1 MDSFA
6 DAGSVRI
13 FTGSRYTGKKMADNR
28 GQNTNLTTLYKC
40 MILYMLNKAS
50 QPLLTARIYDF
61 MMDRQYTNYFTVN
74 MVITELI
81 NADLIASETKRN
93 RTHLNITEEGRNTI
107 NMFPNEVSPEIKKE
121 IRDYLI
127 ENEYE
132 LREEISVQTSIL
144 KNSKGDY
151 TSELVVREAG
161 SDMLNIR
168 LSVPSRTEA
177 EALCLNFEK
186 KNEDIYK
193 YLMQELL

>member
-1 MDSFA
+1 
-6 DAGSVRI
+6 
-13 FTGSRYTGKKMADNR
+13 MADNR